1 MRGFVQVEA
10 ANLRKED
17 ALGSSH
23 RVIEM
28 ILKKSRITLEP
39 PTCERC
45 D

>member
-1 MRGFVQVEA
+1 MRGFMQVEA
-10 ANLRKED
+10 ACLRKEED

-23 RVIEM
+23 RVIKM
-28 ILKKSRITLEP
+28 ILKSRIILEP